1 MKETKRTI
9 SVDRQA
15 LYEEIWGKS
24 LHKTALKYNT
34 TDNKLKEA
42 CVAAR
47 IPLPTQSYWSKKH
60 MGIDVSSE
68 IMPLPAS
75 NESVVEIILKED
87 RKATNAIQE
96 KSEAKGTVIKSPKVR
111 EKKNK
116 EQNKE
121 KSNTKTAKGT
131 KGIIIVS
138 RQELYDIIWKLKN
151 MNETAKQYNIPVT
164 RLTAICEASN
174 IPLPTPSHMGD
185 KYNRWIMKAVPLP
198 ESAQV
203 EVKLYTRQADN
214 VGAMKEYQGY
224 IQQIA
229 ELNHIKREKPE
240 VTARQVLV
248 NEREGTQEKKKTGD
262 ELLVCLLET
271 STLRSMDDG
280 KRERV
285 FRHAVSM
292 PGKIS
297 KRLYPD
303 VINYKQSIETWE
315 NATRY
320 DIRKNVPANI
330 KNIAKSSRKRM
341 FTIMNTLAEAMS
353 VYDGKLKDGSLLVIG
368 KDQIGIEFVEGID
381 KVPHVMTKEETK
393 LMAKYE
399 ADQRIKRYSP
409 RPDIPKYDHSHNGL
423 LRVRIGNKYSDD
435 GNRISIGDVKDG
447 IKLED
452 RMDEILIAI
461 FEKMESYRISREA
474 REERARIEAE
484 EKKRAEERKQRIS
497 EEKDK
502 TRELI
507 SLARR
512 HKIAMEIREYVS
524 AVREA
529 ESPDYNPEWADWA
542 LKKADWYDPVIARED
557 ELLGTTVD
565 LKKEKQNYR
574 SYWNG

>member
-47 IPLPTQSYWSKKH
+47 ILLPTQSYWSKKH

-68 IMPLPAS
+68 IIPLPAS

-96 KSEAKGTVIKSPKVR
+96 KSEAKGTVIKSPKVQ
-111 EKKNK
+111 EKTK

-121 KSNTKTAKGT
+121 KGNTKTAKGT

-214 VGAMKEYQGY
+214 VGAMKECQEY

-248 NEREGTQEKKKTGD
+248 NERESTQEKKKTGD

>member
-9 SVDRQA
+9 SVDRQV
-15 LYEEIWGKS
+15 LYEEIWENS
-24 LHKTALKYNT
+24 LHKTAMKYNT
-34 TDNKLKEA
+34 TDSKLKEA
-42 CVAAR
+42 CVAVQ

-68 IMPLPAS
+68 IIPLPAS
-75 NESVVEIILKED
+75 NESVVGIILKED
-87 RKATNAIQE
+87 RKATNADKNKTE
-96 KSEAKGTVIKSPKVR
+96 PKGTVIKSPKVR

-174 IPLPTPSHMGD
+174 IPLPTPSHRGD

-214 VGAMKEYQGY
+214 VGAMKECQEY

-248 NEREGTQEKKKTGD
+248 NERESTQEKKKTGD

-297 KRLYPD
+297 RRLHPD

-399 ADQRIKRYSP
+399 ADKRIKRYSP

-423 LRVRIGNKYSDD
+423 LRVRIGNTYSDD

-484 EKKRAEERKQRIS
+484 EKKRADERKQRIS

>member
-68 IMPLPAS
+68 IIPLPAS
-75 NESVVEIILKED
+75 NESVVEIILKEN

-96 KSEAKGTVIKSPKVR
+96 KSEAKGTVIKSPKVQ
-111 EKKNK
+111 EKNK
-116 EQNKE
+116 DQSKK
-121 KSNTKTAKGT
+121 KSNIKTAKGT

-214 VGAMKEYQGY
+214 VGAMKECQEY

-248 NEREGTQEKKKTGD
+248 NERESTQEKKKTGD

-297 KRLYPD
+297 RRLHPD

-368 KDQIGIEFVEGID
+368 KDQIGIEFVEGTD

-399 ADQRIKRYSP
+399 TDKRLKRYSP

-423 LRVRIGNKYSDD
+423 LRIRIGNTYSDD

-452 RMDEILIAI
+452 RMDEVLIAI
-461 FEKMESYRISREA
+461 FEKMESYRIRREA
-474 REERARIEAE
+474 REEKARIEAE
-484 EKKRAEERKQRIS
+484 EKRRAEERKQRIS

-524 AVREA
+524 AMREA

>member
-68 IMPLPAS
+68 IIPLPAS

-96 KSEAKGTVIKSPKVR
+96 KSEAKGTVIKSPKVQ
-111 EKKNK
+111 EKNK
-116 EQNKE
+116 DQSKK

-164 RLTAICEASN
+164 RLTA
-174 IPLPTPSHMGD
+174 
-185 KYNRWIMKAVPLP
+185 VPLP

-214 VGAMKEYQGY
+214 VGAMKECQEY

-248 NEREGTQEKKKTGD
+248 NERESTQEKKKTGD

-297 KRLYPD
+297 RRLHPD

>member
-68 IMPLPAS
+68 IIPLPAS

-96 KSEAKGTVIKSPKVR
+96 KSEAKGTVIKSPKVQ
-111 EKKNK
+111 EKNK
-116 EQNKE
+116 DQSKK

-185 KYNRWIMKAVPLP
+185 KYNRWIMQAVPLP

-214 VGAMKEYQGY
+214 VGAMKECQEY

-240 VTARQVLV
+240 VTARHMLA
-248 NEREGTQEKKKTGD
+248 NERESTQEKKKTGD
-262 ELLVCLLET
+262 ELLVCLL
-271 STLRSMDDG
+271 
-280 KRERV
+280 
-285 FRHAVSM
+285 
-292 PGKIS
+292 
-297 KRLYPD
+297 
-303 VINYKQSIETWE
+303 
-315 NATRY
+315 
-320 DIRKNVPANI
+320 
-330 KNIAKSSRKRM
+330 
-341 FTIMNTLAEAMS
+341 
-353 VYDGKLKDGSLLVIG
+353 
-368 KDQIGIEFVEGID
+368 
-381 KVPHVMTKEETK
+381 
-393 LMAKYE
+393 
-399 ADQRIKRYSP
+399 
-409 RPDIPKYDHSHNGL
+409 
-423 LRVRIGNKYSDD
+423 
-435 GNRISIGDVKDG
+435 
-447 IKLED
+447 
-452 RMDEILIAI
+452 
-461 FEKMESYRISREA
+461 
-474 REERARIEAE
+474 
-484 EKKRAEERKQRIS
+484 
-497 EEKDK
+497 
-502 TRELI
+502 
-507 SLARR
+507 
-512 HKIAMEIREYVS
+512 
-524 AVREA
+524 
-529 ESPDYNPEWADWA
+529 
-542 LKKADWYDPVIARED
+542 
-557 ELLGTTVD
+557 
-565 LKKEKQNYR
+565 
-574 SYWNG
+574 

>member
-68 IMPLPAS
+68 IIPLPAS

-121 KSNTKTAKGT
+121 KSNTKTA

-214 VGAMKEYQGY
+214 VGAMKECQEY

-248 NEREGTQEKKKTGD
+248 NERESTQEKKKTGD

-292 PGKIS
+292 PDKIS
-297 KRLYPD
+297 RRLHPD

-341 FTIMNTLAEAMS
+341 FTIMNILAEAMS

-393 LMAKYE
+393 LMTKYE